1 MAGNV
6 PQRSCLGCRE
16 ARDKGELLRFVVA
29 PDRTLVP
36 DLLGKL
42 PGRGAYTCLREA
54 CLRAAVAKRQFARS
68 FRGEVHVG
76 DADSLVAQLATLMRA
91 RIASYVALANK
102 GGKVVSGSD
111 VVTEL
116 FRKRSPGI
124 LFLATDISAENRAK
138 FMHMAEKSGTPCVA
152 LFDRDRL
159 GELLGKE
166 QRTVVAVEQGGFSET
181 ILREFDK
188 YRNFFEGGVQSR

>member
-1 MAGNV
+1 MPGSA

-16 ARDKGELLRFVVA
+16 VKGKRELLRFVVA
-29 PDRTLVP
+29 PDRMLVP

-68 FRGEVHVG
+68 FRGEVQVG
-76 DADSLVAQLATLMRA
+76 DADGLARRVATLMEE

-102 GGKVVSGSD
+102 GGKVASGND
-111 VVTEL
+111 TVAELLRRRTPGVV
-116 FRKRSPGI
+116 
-124 LFLATDISAENRAK
+124 FLATDISVDSGDKVA
-138 FMHMAEKSGTPCVA
+138 HLAEKAGVPCIS
-152 LFDRDRL
+152 LFAKERL
-159 GELLGKE
+159 GALLGKE
-166 QRTVVAVEQGGFSET
+166 LRGAVAVEQGGFSES
-181 ILREFDK
+181 IMREFEK